1 MSLKKSVKD
10 DSLTLHFKGINA
22 SIVNAIRR
30 TVIIDIPAWSIN
42 QFEVEENTSPL
53 IDEYITRRISLV
65 PMNNEL
71 FKNGTTPPVFT
82 LDVKATKEGILNVY
96 SHDIKPKG
104 DYFRPNIIIAKLKGK
119 DPDRY
124 ESLRIRMSAERNTHR
139 HHASFSSVTAVEYD
153 LDEANEV
160 SVGAERKR
168 GDNMKGECKMVING
182 NKTYKVETLLK
193 MTLDILIDK
202 LKNVESKMEMIELP
216 ENMTKIKIENEDD
229 TLGQLLQ
236 TYIMDNYKE
245 VSFISANKPHPLE
258 EHIIVEIKTTLDVKK
273 VINETLQKLV
283 KVFEKF
289 Y

>member
-1 MSLKKSVKD
+1 MSVKKSVKD

-71 FKNGTTPPVFT
+71 FKNGTPPPVFT

-124 ESLRIRMSAERNTHR
+124 ESLKIRMSAERNTHR
-139 HHASFSSVTAVEYD
+139 YHASFSSVTAVEYD
-153 LDEANEV
+153 LTN
-160 SVGAERKR
+160 
-168 GDNMKGECKMVING
+168 DNECKMVING
-182 NKTYKVETLLK
+182 NKTYKVETLFK

-202 LKNVESKMEMIELP
+202 LKSVESKMEMIDLP
-216 ENMTKIKIENEDD
+216 ENMTRIKIENEDD

-258 EHIIVEIKTTLDVKK
+258 EHIVVEIKTTLNVKK
-273 VINETLQKLV
+273 VISETLQKLI

>member
-1 MSLKKSVKD
+1 MSVKKSVKD

-71 FKNGTTPPVFT
+71 IKDGTTPPVFT

-124 ESLRIRMSAERNTHR
+124 ESLKIRMSAERNTHR

-153 LDEANEV
+153 LNED
-160 SVGAERKR
+160 K
-168 GDNMKGECKMVING
+168 NECKMVING
-182 NKTYKVETLLK
+182 NRTYKVETLLK

-273 VINETLQKLV
+273 VINETLKGLI